1 MEIISF
7 LADLAA
13 VVGALISVLVY
24 YDTVSRDRKAS
35 TIDHYAELRDKYPQ
49 LIEEFTEEQKFAY
62 LKDLEFFCTGINEGI
77 YDLRVLKRMCGKRLI
92 RQYDNVMHAYIEQR
106 RQQSAT
112 GKKAWVE
119 YEKTILRLKKFY
131 R

>member
-24 YDTVSRDRKAS
+24 YDTVNRDRKAA

-49 LIEEFTEEQKFAY
+49 LIEDFTEEQKLAY

-77 YDLRVLKRMCGKRLI
+77 YDLHVLKRLCGKRLI
-92 RQYDNVMHAYIEQR
+92 RQYDNVMRAYVEQR
-106 RQQSAT
+106 RQKSAT
-112 GKKAWVE
+112 GNKAWVE